1 MRQFLVIF
9 KNQYFDDFDHEHFGL
24 VLPKKD
30 GYELRCFFTRKA
42 HSAFSPSKKPWLQI
56 WLRSISRSFGVWSR
70 FIDTVF
76 QDLEQFH
83 TVLLLKK
90 FNFKMKQQVIS
101 IFSIDFSKFVVRL
114 KHLPFF
120 IQSRSISYWLQPLLV
135 FRQLQMS
142 NVIEGYVCVSYLID
156 NFDCKTSNIF
166 FCLFSAIP
174 SCQISQWSL
183 HSEWRKL

>member
-1 MRQFLVIF
+1 MSHEMRQFLVIF

-56 WLRSISRSFGVWSR
+56 WLRSISRSFGVWSSI
-70 FIDTVF
+70 IDTVF
-76 QDLEQFH
+76 QDLEQFY

-101 IFSIDFSKFVVRL
+101 IHFDSFFSTFLTECPYKGQ
-114 KHLPFF
+114 KHGEGPYLRF
-120 IQSRSISYWLQPLLV
+120 W
-135 FRQLQMS
+135 S
-142 NVIEGYVCVSYLID
+142 NLGGLTNSWGGL
-156 NFDCKTSNIF
+156 TGHIF
-166 FCLFSAIP
+166 FGLGPA
-174 SCQISQWSL
+174 
-183 HSEWRKL
+183 HMGGAG